1 MRLRLGSLTVAL
13 TALIATP
20 ALAAPD
26 RQGTVGASSP
36 SYAWAGGPGTSYGVN
51 LPELGGASAG
61 NFIGCFDG
69 IADCEETLI
78 KVDDAGTLTVTAKA
92 DDQSKDVLDL
102 YLYPSSAD
110 GTYDDS
116 GSDIAEGTGASE
128 TPDEKITTQA
138 KPGYYMAV
146 VKFFDA
152 AGDTYKGGATLSGFA
167 APAAAPAPSAA
178 PEPAPTPSTS
188 PQPAPA
194 PQQPSG
200 GTTTSKP
207 KASSKKAACT
217 KKAKKI
223 KNASKRK
230 KALKRCKKLK

>member
-51 LPELGGASAG
+51 LPEIGGASAG

-116 GSDIAEGTGASE
+116 GDDIAAGSGASE

-152 AGDTYKGGATLSGFA
+152 DADTYKGGATLSGFA
-167 APAAAPAPSAA
+167 APSAGTPAPSAQPEPSAAPAPA
-178 PEPAPTPSTS
+178 
-188 PQPAPA
+188 PAPA
-194 PQQPSG
+194 SQPSSG
-200 GTTTSKP
+200 GTTTSKS
-207 KASSKKAACT
+207 KAPSKKAACT